1 MTIEI
6 VIPQVGEAVSEVTL
20 IAWLKKE
27 GDQVKK
33 GDVLFEV
40 DTDKAVVEVES
51 FAAGVLAQI
60 LVPASSAVMP
70 QQVVGLLA
78 EAGEAPQAPPPVA
91 ATPPPKEVPVR
102 ASPSARRAATALE
115 VDLAQVKGSGPG
127 GRIIVEDVKAFATQP
142 TPAVQTIAPASNGR
156 PPRVLASPKARR
168 VAQEL
173 GVELAGLA
181 GTGVDG
187 LITAKDVEA
196 AAAIDAGA
204 PQPSAAE
211 VQPLSKLRQTIAR
224 RMQASKQIAPHFY
237 LTAETDMT
245 QAQQL
250 RAYCRQ
256 TLGWE
261 RSPTYT
267 DLIVRAC
274 VVALVAMPDCNITYT
289 DAGLAPRPTIDIGV
303 AVSVA
308 DGLIVPVLPGAD
320 RLSLAETSAQI
331 RDLGERARQGRLR
344 PADMGAKSMVVS
356 NLGMTGVDSFTAII
370 DPPDPMILAVG
381 RVAERIV
388 PLNGQP
394 VIRPMC
400 TLTLSADHRAFDGV
414 QGAQFLMR
422 VKAILENPFE
432 IMAGR

>member
-1 MTIEI
+1 
-6 VIPQVGEAVSEVTL
+6 
-20 IAWLKKE
+20 
-27 GDQVKK
+27 
-33 GDVLFEV
+33 
-40 DTDKAVVEVES
+40 
-51 FAAGVLAQI
+51 
-60 LVPASSAVMP
+60 
-70 QQVVGLLA
+70 
-78 EAGEAPQAPPPVA
+78 
-91 ATPPPKEVPVR
+91 
-102 ASPSARRAATALE
+102 LE

-127 GRIIVEDVKAFATQP
+127 GRIVVEDVKAFATQP
-142 TPAVQTIAPASNGR
+142 TPTGQTIAPASNDKS
-156 PPRVLASPKARR
+156 PRILASPKARR

-173 GVELAGLA
+173 GVALAGLT

-187 LITAKDVEA
+187 LITARDVEA
-196 AAAIDAGA
+196 AADSAT
-204 PQPSAAE
+204 PQPSAAG

-224 RMQASKQIAPHFY
+224 RMQTSKQTAPHFY

-289 DAGLAPRPTIDIGV
+289 EAGLAPRPTIDIGV

-308 DGLIVPVLPGAD
+308 GGLIVPVLPGAD

-432 IMAGR
+432 IMAGK